1 MTDDQAPRPNDHA
14 AMTHDGTESRHHT
27 SLRKGRGTM
36 TSQQTNHQGATTTI
50 EPDRA
55 PEASGPLELPI
66 ASAPVYST
74 VVDTE
79 LGPILLTSDGAH
91 LTGLYL
97 EVSEAIE
104 ARLRKAFGVDPTPAD
119 DLEVFSRAAAQ
130 LGEYFA
136 GERTEFDIPLAAQGT
151 EFQRAVWRA
160 LTEIPYGKTAGYGQL
175 AANLGRPNSARAV
188 GAANGKNPISIIV
201 PCHRVIGADGSMTGY
216 AWGEA
221 NKRHLL
227 TLETPS

>member
-1 MTDDQAPRPNDHA
+1 
-14 AMTHDGTESRHHT
+14 
-27 SLRKGRGTM
+27 M
-36 TSQQTNHQGATTTI
+36 TSQQTNQQQNTTTI
-50 EPDRA
+50 ETHRA
-55 PEASGPLELPI
+55 PEVGAPLDLPI
-66 ASAPVYST
+66 TSAPVYST
-74 VVDTE
+74 VLETE
-79 LGPILLTSDGAH
+79 LGPILLTSDGVH

-119 DLEVFSRAAAQ
+119 DLEIFSRTATQ

-136 GERTEFDIPLAAQGT
+136 GERTEFNVPLAAQGT

-160 LTEIPYGKTAGYGQL
+160 LTEIPYGRTAGYGEL
-175 AANLGRPNSARAV
+175 AANLGRPNAARAV

-227 TLETPS
+227 TLETP

>member
-1 MTDDQAPRPNDHA
+1 MTTSTNTSSHTDP
-14 AMTHDGTESRHHT
+14 TTEPSV
-27 SLRKGRGTM
+27 
-36 TSQQTNHQGATTTI
+36 TI
-50 EPDRA
+50 
-55 PEASGPLELPI
+55 GLPV

-74 VVDTE
+74 IIDTE
-79 LGPILLTSDGAH
+79 IGPVLLNSDGTH

-97 EVSEAIE
+97 DVSEAID
-104 ARLRKAFGVDPTPAD
+104 ARLHKTFGVDPTPAD
-119 DLEVFSRAAAQ
+119 DLEIFERTKAQ

-136 GERTEFDIPLAAQGT
+136 GERTRFDLPLAAKGT
-151 EFQRAVWRA
+151 EFQRQVWQA
-160 LTEIPYGKTAGYGQL
+160 LTQIPYGSTAGYGEL
-175 AANLGRPNSARAV
+175 AEMLGRPGAARAV

-227 TLETPS
+227 TLENSL